1 MRGKLLVRVLI
12 VILAALL
19 VFRIYDRVQSHRI
32 PRDLCRTHME
42 TLAWADINYMYSHDG
57 AIAED
62 LPALLEFAGLPES
75 VATCPTIWA
84 QGIRDSMYFYDPKLA
99 LGSQFAISCNNLE
112 RHGGLVGGFVEKE
125 FPDSL
130 FMEADWASTFRR
142 MAFLEYAE
150 MRRTDVS
157 RSNLVRV
164 SEEEAAYLGNRYPSV
179 LEPADPAALG
189 LNLDEMKDPLGGE
202 YVFETVPDTT
212 YVFYQNPGRRGR
224 ARGDSV
230 VVQTW
235 KFVGYVTSDP
245 ETSRVEIFYRHP
257 LRFPSRAEGAGSGDN
272 DRLLV
277 VRYWDVSDLGTLRT
291 DEREVDLLDQKT
303 WDFLQTLDL
312 SETQ

>member
-32 PRDLCRTHME
+32 PRDLCRAHME
-42 TLAWADINYMYSHDG
+42 TLAWADINYMYQNDG
-57 AIAED
+57 SIAPD

-84 QGIRDSMYFYDPKLA
+84 QGITDSMYFYDPKLA

-112 RHGGLVGGFVEKE
+112 RHGGIVGGFIEKD

-130 FMEADWASTFRR
+130 FVESDWADTFRR

-150 MRRTDVS
+150 MRRTDAS

-179 LEPADPAALG
+179 LRPVDPVELG
-189 LNLDEMKDPLGGE
+189 LNLDEMVDPLGGE
-202 YVFETVPDTT
+202 YVFETVPDTA

-272 DRLLV
+272 DRLMV

-312 SETQ
+312 SETR